1 MLAVEPE
8 DVHAAA
14 SRWRS
19 IGANLG
25 QSSAPPVALTKSW
38 PSAAAT
44 NDIHAQAA
52 AATGAFQ
59 TRIDSTATAS
69 TNAAN
74 TFQTHETV
82 KAGEIK
88 DVMSLVTSPLHD
100 VIGIAG
106 SMGSVGS
113 TIAGTVAQ
121 LGGQAVSVST
131 NLANTLTSALN
142 HSGGSAHTLS
152 APTPMDHALTV
163 DSQSQSGPPAQ
174 AEHHNNPVAPAPTDQ
189 PPIET

>member
-8 DVHAAA
+8 DVRAAA

-25 QSSAPPVALTKSW
+25 QASAPPVALTKSW

-44 NDIHAQAA
+44 NDIHAQTAV
-52 AATGAFQ
+52 ATGAFQ
-59 TRIDSTATAS
+59 TRIDNTATAS

-74 TFQTHETV
+74 TFQNHETV

-142 HSGGSAHTLS
+142 HPGGSAHTLS
-152 APTPMDHALTV
+152 APMDHALTV
-163 DSQSQSGPPAQ
+163 DSQSQSAPPPQ
-174 AEHHNNPVAPAPTDQ
+174 AEHRDNPGAPAPTDQ